1 MAARGENISLGAR
14 CSRIVGAKAQKK
26 EKKADSSLLGE
37 ADGDEEQPS
46 VTFVADLYTGTTTCV
61 YVRVFVCVLAIITRT
76 CF

>member
-26 EKKADSSLLGE
+26 EKKADLPGE
-37 ADGDEEQPS
+37 ADEDEEQPS